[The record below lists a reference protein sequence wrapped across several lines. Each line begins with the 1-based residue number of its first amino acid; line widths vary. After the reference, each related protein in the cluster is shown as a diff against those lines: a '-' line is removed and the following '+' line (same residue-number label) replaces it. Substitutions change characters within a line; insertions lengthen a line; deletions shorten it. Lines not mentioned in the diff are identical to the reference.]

1 MERAEAWG
9 KVEAGEARARCKDYL
24 SGLLPFQPF
33 FSHTPRGFLVP
44 EPLLFHPTPSPV
56 WAGGSSGH
64 SPSVPQL
71 WHPGEESLYSHPFLT
86 LALWMIP
93 RDEAVCVSW
102 WFWDC
107 VCFDFFFS
115 VCIFPRQIETKFPPL

>member
-1 MERAEAWG
+1 MQRLSLWHARISTFFLPHSEGLQSPRATPPHSLPSLG
-9 KVEAGEARARCKDYL
+9 LGQQRA
-24 SGLLPFQPF
+24 F
-33 FSHTPRGFLVP
+33 FSI
-44 EPLLFHPTPSPV
+44 S
-56 WAGGSSGH
+56 A
-64 SPSVPQL
+64 QL
-71 WHPGEESLYSHPFLT
+71 WHPEEESLYSHPFLR

-93 RDEAVCVSW
+93 PDEAVCVSW